1 MTEPYQRTV
10 RIHGA
15 VDDADVLLLA
25 DHLDDV
31 LRQGPD
37 VLVVDLST
45 CPRLAQGAVD
55 LLLSAQRAQVR
66 LGAGLE
72 VRAADESVRDQ
83 LAAAGLV
90 TLIACA

>member
-15 VDDADVLLLA
+15 VDDSNLLLLA

-31 LRQGPD
+31 LRQSPD

-45 CPRLAQGAVD
+45 CPSLAPGALD
-55 LLLSAQRAQVR
+55 LLLSAQRSQVGR
-66 LGAGLE
+66 GAGLE
-72 VRAADESVRDQ
+72 VRASDEDV
-83 LAAAGLV
+83 LAELVGVGLV
-90 TLIACA
+90 PC